1 MEAIFHEKQ
10 EGSLCAQHC
19 LNTLLQGPYF
29 TAVDLAAIAQHLDEE
44 ERRRMAEG
52 DTESEEYRKFLE
64 QPSSNMDDSGFFS
77 IQVPVTSQITC
88 FIPIFCLFALL
99 FCHCFCLNTMFSFIS
114 CIMFK
119 VICNAL
125 TVWGLDLVPYSSP
138 AAQDARKNP
147 QNQQAFIC
155 NLQQHWFTL
164 RKLGNQWFN
173 INSLKTEPELVS
185 ETYLSMYLTQLQA
198 EGYSIFVVHGKL
210 PECEADQLLR
220 LCPALPHKKP
230 APRDKK
236 TSHQLINKADL
247 SSALR
252 DMGNTSQSSA
262 EPAKPVDLDDVRRK
276 RAEYFEKRNK
286 GGGAEAIEHA
296 GSSTNSNA
304 MVVTDQRMSE
314 MTEDEMLQAAL
325 SLSLQGQS

>member
-77 IQVPVTSQITC
+77 IQ
-88 FIPIFCLFALL
+88 
-99 FCHCFCLNTMFSFIS
+99 
-114 CIMFK
+114 